1 MDAPDITAILVE
13 APFSGSPHGAKGV
26 GELPMNVAAPAV
38 VDAIHDA
45 VGVWITELPATAERV
60 LGAMEADE

>member
-1 MDAPDITAILVE
+1 
-13 APFSGSPHGAKGV
+13 
-26 GELPMNVAAPAV
+26 MNVAAPAV